1 MINGIYYII
10 ISVIIVAYLIWA
22 TIYITKKYLIPK
34 NENKQMEL
42 KNQKYNLLSTLS
54 VESINVA
61 LTEYFTDYLQKY
73 IAYKF
78 MARKINYINEENVE
92 LMIKDITKLI
102 YLEISELY
110 IFYIRMIYSIN
121 QDEDLLKYINSKV
134 KEIAIDLV
142 SNYNNSM
149 KL

>member
-1 MINGIYYII
+1 MMNGIYALII
-10 ISVIIVAYLIWA
+10 TVLIVAYLIWA

-54 VESINVA
+54 VESINTA

-121 QDEDLLKYINSKV
+121 EDEDLLKYINSKV
-134 KEIAIDLV
+134 KEVSIDLV
-142 SNYNNSM
+142 TNYNTSM

>member
-1 MINGIYYII
+1 MINGIYALII
-10 ISVIIVAYLIWA
+10 TVIIVLYLVWA

-34 NENKQMEL
+34 NDNRQMEL

-54 VESINVA
+54 VESINNA
-61 LTEYFTDYLQKY
+61 LTEYFTNYLQKY

-121 QDEDLLKYINSKV
+121 EDEDLLKYINSKV

-142 SNYNNSM
+142 TNYNTSM